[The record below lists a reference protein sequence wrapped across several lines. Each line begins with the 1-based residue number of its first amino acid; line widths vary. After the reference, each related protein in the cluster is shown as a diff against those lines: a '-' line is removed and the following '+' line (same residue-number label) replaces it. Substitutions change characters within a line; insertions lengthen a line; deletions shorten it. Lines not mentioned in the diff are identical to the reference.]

1 MTAFY
6 WCVEY
11 FVSFVEIVLN
21 FSFYK
26 AFLNNPRSKSN
37 RYFEISLSLFM
48 TLVLTMLSR
57 IKLFSSL
64 NTIFIFLFFFLIELY
79 IHRESVLKTAGVT
92 VCYFAVMFT
101 SDLMISA
108 IVAKIHGV
116 SISEIFNGFS
126 EERVV
131 AALCSK
137 AILFITCMT
146 FLSLSKKV
154 GRPSTKASLLLSVS
168 SVLVIMISAVMFFS
182 QANSSSEN
190 INFMMMLFYM
200 VMLALVITIYFS
212 IMYFFD
218 SQKKKQDNELM
229 QRENVFLERS
239 LHEQENTF
247 SLWRKSVHDYKNTI
261 LAIDSLIEQGKLE
274 ELGDFIHREREG
286 FEHKAEY
293 IHTGNTT
300 ADTVINTKYSTA
312 KAAGIS
318 FTVNAVMPEK
328 CVMSDVHLAA
338 VLGNLIDNALEAQSA
353 EDEPYVHVQISS
365 QQGFFIIKVVNKCSS
380 PPETLSTSKAEKQLH
395 GVGLKSV
402 RSIAEEYDGELT
414 LDFDN
419 SAATATVVI
428 NEN

>member
-1 MTAFY
+1 
-6 WCVEY
+6 
-11 FVSFVEIVLN
+11 
-21 FSFYK
+21 
-26 AFLNNPRSKSN
+26 
-37 RYFEISLSLFM
+37 
-48 TLVLTMLSR
+48 
-57 IKLFSSL
+57 
-64 NTIFIFLFFFLIELY
+64 
-79 IHRESVLKTAGVT
+79 
-92 VCYFAVMFT
+92 
-101 SDLMISA
+101 
-108 IVAKIHGV
+108 
-116 SISEIFNGFS
+116 
-126 EERVV
+126 
-131 AALCSK
+131 
-137 AILFITCMT
+137 
-146 FLSLSKKV
+146 
-154 GRPSTKASLLLSVS
+154 
-168 SVLVIMISAVMFFS
+168 
-182 QANSSSEN
+182 
-190 INFMMMLFYM
+190 
-200 VMLALVITIYFS
+200 MLALVITIYFS

-247 SLWRKSVHDYKNTI
+247 SMWRKSVHDYKNTI

-274 ELGDFIHREREG
+274 ELGEFIHREREG

-338 VLGNLIDNALEAQSA
+338 VLGNLIDNALEAQSV

-380 PPETLSTSKAEKQLH
+380 PPETLSTRKAEKQLH

-402 RSIAEEYDGELT
+402 RSIAEEYGGELT